1 MTEDEAKTKWCPQYR
16 VGVADDDTIDNRLTR
31 FPVQLPRAQMCLASE
46 CMAWRWEPQTYE
58 HHSNDVG
65 SYVNT
70 EPDTNRY
77 GVRVRGKALPR
88 EGYCGLAGRP

>member
-1 MTEDEAKTKWCPQYR
+1 MTEDEAKTKWCPKIEHR
-16 VGVADDDTIDNRLTR
+16 GLGKCIG
-31 FPVQLPRAQMCLASE
+31 SG

-77 GVRVRGKALPR
+77 GVRGKALPR
-88 EGYCGLAGRP
+88 EGFCGLAGRP